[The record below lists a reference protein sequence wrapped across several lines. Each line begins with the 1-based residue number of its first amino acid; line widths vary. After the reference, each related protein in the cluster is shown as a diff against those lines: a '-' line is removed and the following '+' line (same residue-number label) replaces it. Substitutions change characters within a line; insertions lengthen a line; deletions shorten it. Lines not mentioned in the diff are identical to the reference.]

1 MCMAPLLCGPVAVPL
16 AASLERGGG
25 REGEGVS
32 AGALQ
37 TMGGGGTWKATYYDE
52 SYNAQQLGCP
62 GSGLYDSAN
71 PAIVAVGPSHYLDT
85 PCGTALTVCGAA
97 GCIAGWREDAC
108 VGCTGDWVDLSEK
121 GIEVACGVG
130 VSTCLVSVTYR

>member
-71 PAIVAVGPSHYLDT
+71 PAIVAVGPSHYLDI

-108 VGCTGDWVDLSEK
+108 VGCTGDWVDLSEA
-121 GIEVACGVG
+121 GIMAVCGDVG
-130 VSTCLVSVTYR
+130 SCHVDVSVVE